1 MCLVPLDKSLKL
13 KLVVVDVVVV
23 VVVVLLLKL
32 VVVDVVVVVVV
43 VLLKILPLSDM
54 KIPPLSACHCF
65 VSSEA
70 TSHMYTRVHGP
81 HFQGDHLC

>member
-23 VVVVLLLKL
+23 VVVLLKL

-43 VLLKILPLSDM
+43 LLLKILPLSEM
-54 KIPPLSACHCF
+54 KILPLSACHCF

-81 HFQGDHLC
+81 HLQGDHLC